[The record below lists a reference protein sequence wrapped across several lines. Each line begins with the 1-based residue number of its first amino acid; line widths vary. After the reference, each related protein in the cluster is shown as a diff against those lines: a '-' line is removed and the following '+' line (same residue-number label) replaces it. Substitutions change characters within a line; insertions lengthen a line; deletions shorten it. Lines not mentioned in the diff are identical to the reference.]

1 MKNTSEKALK
11 ISTYSLLLGFIAES
25 KVFLFFS
32 FGQPCFICKELHSH
46 YCRGCMLRY
55 SCINRCTSPLLS
67 SWLAGP
73 TSIFKINETEGLIL
87 IPVCAVLHLMTLLT
101 T

>member
-1 MKNTSEKALK
+1 MKNTSKKALK
-11 ISTYSLLLGFIAES
+11 ISIYSLLLGFIAES
-25 KVFLFFS
+25 KVFSFFS
-32 FGQPCFICKELHSH
+32 FGQPCFICKELRSH
-46 YCRGCMLRY
+46 YCRGCMLQY
-55 SCINRCTSPLLS
+55 SCINRC